1 MKRIE
6 KIFFELNHCSSER
19 GVTAGE
25 LAEKLG
31 LSRANVSNDL
41 NCLCK
46 EGKVC
51 KSGTKP
57 VYYRPSQSAKRQ
69 NSDDILDMFAKSNP
83 SLFHCVEQA
92 KAAVLYP
99 PHGMHMM
106 LFGETGVGKSMFAE
120 MIYHYACESGH
131 LADNAP
137 FVVFNCADYSD
148 NPQLLVSQLMGT
160 KKGAYTGA
168 DADRPGLLEKADGGV
183 LFLDE
188 VHRLPPQ
195 GQEMLFTFID
205 KGVYRRLGETTERKA
220 TVLLLCATTENPKST
235 LLRTFVRRIPM
246 LIQIPNLDG
255 RSMDERLNFINTF
268 FVDESA
274 RLEKP
279 IYVSV
284 NSVRSLLGYHCPNN
298 IGQLKNDIRII
309 CAEAYSNYISGKKN
323 EIVIV
328 SHDLPEYIQEG
339 LYQETSHR
347 EIWKRYLGVN
357 QRFCVFDSSA
367 EKKPSQDTSGSI
379 YDRIDLR
386 MQELK
391 REGADSAVIEKEI
404 DSDIHAYFDKYT
416 HMPEHFSNFST
427 LRSLVGMDVIA
438 VTDNLLSY
446 AEEHLISSFGNNV
459 RYGLAVHIYSAISR
473 VKNGRRIV
481 NPQLNHI
488 RKSLPNEFSVAL
500 YGLEIINNTFH
511 IDMPIDEAGF
521 LAVFFDLNHYKKSE
535 KVLVVIIAHGN
546 STATSMAETVN
557 RLLGI
562 KFIWGIDAS
571 LDEKP
576 QDVYKR
582 LKSLVKEHSPNA
594 GVLLLVDMGSLT
606 NFAADLQKETGT
618 PTRVIPLVSTLHA
631 IEAARK
637 ASLGYP
643 LDYIYNETKRVDE
656 QLYSL
661 TPSAPARNRMAKTFI
676 ITICSTGEGSAALIK
691 SIFDSQLNYHNGF
704 CETVALKLTDRQNI
718 IARLQSIQNIGK
730 IICTVSTFRINFPVP
745 HFNLND
751 VLSGNAI
758 ASIQNLIDRE
768 AAFGKIYETFSTMLK
783 SRDSANIFM
792 KTRLFVEEIEKKS
805 GRILKPDV
813 TVGVLCHLGCMV
825 DRLLQ
830 GQTSVSFPDKS
841 SYIAENRPLF
851 EIIKGSCSIF
861 QKEFSV
867 KIPEDEMCHII
878 TFFSLENCNKTKNCD
893 AQQ

>member
-6 KIFFELNHCSSER
+6 KIFFELNHCPSER

-69 NSDDILDMFAKSNP
+69 NSDNILDMFAKSNP

-131 LADNAP
+131 LTDNAP

-188 VHRLPPQ
+188 IHRLPPQ

-284 NSVRSLLGYHCPNN
+284 NSVRSLLGYHCSNN

-328 SHDLPEYIQEG
+328 SHDLPEYIQE
-339 LYQETSHR
+339 
-347 EIWKRYLGVN
+347 
-357 QRFCVFDSSA
+357 D
-367 EKKPSQDTSGSI
+367 
-379 YDRIDLR
+379 
-386 MQELK
+386 
-391 REGADSAVIEKEI
+391 
-404 DSDIHAYFDKYT
+404 
-416 HMPEHFSNFST
+416 
-427 LRSLVGMDVIA
+427 
-438 VTDNLLSY
+438 
-446 AEEHLISSFGNNV
+446 
-459 RYGLAVHIYSAISR
+459 
-473 VKNGRRIV
+473 
-481 NPQLNHI
+481 
-488 RKSLPNEFSVAL
+488 
-500 YGLEIINNTFH
+500 
-511 IDMPIDEAGF
+511 
-521 LAVFFDLNHYKKSE
+521 
-535 KVLVVIIAHGN
+535 HG
-546 STATSMAETVN
+546 
-557 RLLGI
+557 
-562 KFIWGIDAS
+562 
-571 LDEKP
+571 
-576 QDVYKR
+576 
-582 LKSLVKEHSPNA
+582 
-594 GVLLLVDMGSLT
+594 
-606 NFAADLQKETGT
+606 
-618 PTRVIPLVSTLHA
+618 
-631 IEAARK
+631 
-637 ASLGYP
+637 
-643 LDYIYNETKRVDE
+643 
-656 QLYSL
+656 
-661 TPSAPARNRMAKTFI
+661 
-676 ITICSTGEGSAALIK
+676 
-691 SIFDSQLNYHNGF
+691 
-704 CETVALKLTDRQNI
+704 
-718 IARLQSIQNIGK
+718 
-730 IICTVSTFRINFPVP
+730 
-745 HFNLND
+745 
-751 VLSGNAI
+751 
-758 ASIQNLIDRE
+758 
-768 AAFGKIYETFSTMLK
+768 
-783 SRDSANIFM
+783 
-792 KTRLFVEEIEKKS
+792 
-805 GRILKPDV
+805 
-813 TVGVLCHLGCMV
+813 
-825 DRLLQ
+825 
-830 GQTSVSFPDKS
+830 
-841 SYIAENRPLF
+841 
-851 EIIKGSCSIF
+851 
-861 QKEFSV
+861 
-867 KIPEDEMCHII
+867 
-878 TFFSLENCNKTKNCD
+878 
-893 AQQ
+893 